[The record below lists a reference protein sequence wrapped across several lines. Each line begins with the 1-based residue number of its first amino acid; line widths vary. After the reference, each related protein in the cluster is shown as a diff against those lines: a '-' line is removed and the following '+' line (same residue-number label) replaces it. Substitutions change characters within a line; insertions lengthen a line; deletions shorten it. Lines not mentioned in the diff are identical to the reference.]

1 MSTPFESLSLPA
13 AVSISRA
20 PVDASLPWLSADEI
34 EASATMAVTRR
45 AEFAHGRWHARRALT
60 QLGVAEVSLPPAPDR
75 APQWPAG
82 FVGSISHVPPDA
94 AQDLAGQVV
103 AVAARQHDY
112 AGIGVDLERT
122 GTLAPEHWPLFL
134 TRDELAWLAVRPASE
149 RCRLAHG
156 LWSAKEAVM
165 KALRQPLD
173 PQDIEIR
180 VSDDERR
187 FGADSR
193 PVTGGDVVS
202 VSGWLSFE
210 PGWVLALATRPATM
224 SAASSMAAG
233 SD

>member
-1 MSTPFESLSLPA
+1 MSTPFESLSLPP

-45 AEFAHGRWHARRALT
+45 AEFAHGRWHARRALA
-60 QLGVAEVSLPPAPDR
+60 QLGVPEVSLPPAPDR
-75 APQWPAG
+75 SPQWPAG

-94 AQDLAGQVV
+94 AQGLAGQVV

-122 GTLAPEHWPLFL
+122 GTLQPEHWHLFL
-134 TRDELAWLAVRPASE
+134 TPGELDWLAACPASE
-149 RCRLAHG
+149 RSRLAHG

-173 PQDIEIR
+173 PQDIVIR
-180 VSDDERR
+180 VSDDERS
-187 FGADSR
+187 FSVDGR
-193 PVTGGDVVS
+193 PGGNSDALP

-210 PGWVLALATRPATM
+210 PGWVLALAIR
-224 SAASSMAAG
+224 
-233 SD
+233 